1 MTDIIEIK
9 DNGDIYIND
18 KEATTEECKT
28 LPQEIY
34 LVNNDNN
41 NYYTYDIS
49 NFVKEIP
56 TEIPEEEE
64 ITKKDI

>member
-1 MTDIIEIK
+1 MTDTLEIK

-18 KEATTEECKT
+18 KEATTETCKT

-34 LVNNDNN
+34 LLNNDN

-49 NFVKEIP
+49 NFVKNTP
-56 TEIPEEEE
+56 
-64 ITKKDI
+64 

>member
-18 KEATTEECKT
+18 KEATTEECKI

-49 NFVKEIP
+49 NFVKNTP
-56 TEIPEEEE
+56 
-64 ITKKDI
+64 

>member
-18 KEATTEECKT
+18 KEATTETCKT

-34 LVNNDNN
+34 LLNNDNN

>member
-1 MTDIIEIK
+1 MTDTLEIK

-18 KEATTEECKT
+18 KEATTEICKT

-41 NYYTYDIS
+41 YYTYDIS
-49 NFVKEIP
+49 NFVKNTP
-56 TEIPEEEE
+56 
-64 ITKKDI
+64 